1 MALVDFKLLPGIDK
15 QQTQVGADK
24 RWVNSDNVR
33 FRYGLPE
40 KVGGWSSLL
49 TDTIVGVARAQ
60 YYLGIM
66 YEHGKGVEKD
76 LAWAIQLYRFAAE
89 QGDVRGQYALA
100 SAYTKGST
108 DGKGVDYI
116 VAHMWA
122 NVAASNGSK
131 GGAKLSDWVLN
142 RMSPRDIQEAKSLLR
157 TCVLNKYK
165 NCFREK

>member
-1 MALVDFKLLPGIDK
+1 MRKLMLIFCAGLLLYLAKNASSADFQRGLDAYYEKDYETALSEWKPLME
-15 QQTQVGADK
+15 A
-24 RWVNSDNVR
+24 
-33 FRYGLPE
+33 
-40 KVGGWSSLL
+40 
-49 TDTIVGVARAQ
+49 GVARAQ
-60 YYLGIM
+60 YYLGIL

-76 LAWAIQLYRFAAE
+76 LAWAIQLYRYAAE

-122 NVAASNGSK
+122 NIAASNGSK
-131 GGAKLSDWVLN
+131 GGAKLRDWVLN